1 MSLYKATA
9 SFKPVGVFTDNLHM
23 CISHTTFCPVPCWVT
38 MHYTYIQCSCK
49 SVLCTTILY
58 MCVCVSLAGYSLDFK
73 IPLSQLREIHSRRY
87 NLSRTA
93 LEFFLIDQ
101 TNYFVNFTSK
111 EVKCVCSC
119 GSHVQRVQISHVYNL
134 NTMPISEGASFHY

>member
-1 MSLYKATA
+1 MLCATIH
-9 SFKPVGVFTDNLHM
+9 V
-23 CISHTTFCPVPCWVT
+23 
-38 MHYTYIQCSCK
+38 
-49 SVLCTTILY
+49 
-58 MCVCVSLAGYSLDFK
+58 CVCVSLAGYSLDFK

-111 EVKCVCSC
+111 QVKCVCSC
-119 GSHVQRVQISHVYNL
+119 GTRVQSVQTSYVHSL
-134 NTMPISEGASFHY
+134 NTMPM

>member
-1 MSLYKATA
+1 MRLYKATA
-9 SFKPVGVFTDNLHM
+9 SFKPEGVFTYNLQM
-23 CISHTTFCPVPCWVT
+23 YVSRTTFCPVPCW
-38 MHYTYIQCSCK
+38 MNIQHTYNVAAVRVCC
-49 SVLCTTILY
+49 VLPY

-111 EVKCVCSC
+111 QVKCVCSC
-119 GSHVQRVQISHVYNL
+119 GTRVQSVQ
-134 NTMPISEGASFHY
+134 T